1 MWIPEVA
8 EEVEAGLCGMCP
20 DLLIDYAKRS
30 AYLGCNFLT
39 GIPHKNLN
47 VVSPV
52 FS

>member
-1 MWIPEVA
+1 MWIPVVA
-8 EEVEAGLCGMCP
+8 EKVEAGLCGMCP
-20 DLLIDYAKRS
+20 GLSIDYTKRRT
-30 AYLGCNFLT
+30 YFGCNFLT